1 VRILTPRQI
10 FRRLRDALRETMSEI
25 RTRSVGDRRF
35 TMILLAG
42 FAVLGLVLAAIG
54 IYGVLAYSVARRTR
68 EIGVRMALGAARARV
83 VRMVLRDSLAP
94 VVAGSVI
101 GIAGALLATRLMRT
115 LLYGVSATDPLTYV
129 VVVAVLLA
137 VSVLAS
143 VVPASRAA
151 RVDPLVAMR
160 EE

>member
-1 VRILTPRQI
+1 
-10 FRRLRDALRETMSEI
+10 
-25 RTRSVGDRRF
+25 
-35 TMILLAG
+35 
-42 FAVLGLVLAAIG
+42 
-54 IYGVLAYSVARRTR
+54 
-68 EIGVRMALGAARARV
+68 
-83 VRMVLRDSLAP
+83 MVLRDSLAP

-115 LLYGVSATDPLTYV
+115 LLYGVSATDPLTYF

>member
-1 VRILTPRQI
+1 
-10 FRRLRDALRETMSEI
+10 
-25 RTRSVGDRRF
+25 
-35 TMILLAG
+35 
-42 FAVLGLVLAAIG
+42 
-54 IYGVLAYSVARRTR
+54 
-68 EIGVRMALGAARARV
+68 VRMALGAARARV